1 MDLHVRGEAQDGG
14 GRRPYEGW
22 VVATAISPK
31 TGEFELLVS
40 DESDGVGAT
49 RLRRVPMV
57 SVLTHRCGD
66 SRDNNNAE
74 MN

>member
-1 MDLHVRGEAQDGG
+1 MDLHVKGEARDGG

-49 RLRRVPMV
+49 RLRCVPMV
-57 SVLTHRCGD
+57 SVLTHRCGG
-66 SRDNNNAE
+66 SRDNNKSEVN
-74 MN
+74 

>member
-1 MDLHVRGEAQDGG
+1 MDLHVRGEAPDGG
-14 GRRPYEGW
+14 GRRPFGGW

-57 SVLTHRCGD
+57 SVLMHRCGD
-66 SRDNNNAE
+66 SRDNSNSRVN
-74 MN
+74 

>member
-1 MDLHVRGEAQDGG
+1 MDLYVKGEAPDGG

-22 VVATAISPK
+22 AVATAINPA

-49 RLRRVPMV
+49 RLRRVPLAGV
-57 SVLTHRCGD
+57 STHRLGD
-66 SRDNNNAE
+66 PKPKSTRR
-74 MN
+74 